1 MATMKET
8 EGMKMVN
15 DENEIV
21 SDFTRRTPFWD
32 YRSISYRDFA
42 PLMNLKEELDKHLEE
57 LFKNE
62 LDDGNAN
69 VLDCIIFDR
78 VRQAL
83 EDLKSQSVRH
93 EDMNC
98 SFENRADSDVNAFR
112 EERDNLLKDLEYL
125 REKYR
130 HLIELFEACEYKE
143 DK

>member
-42 PLMNLKEELDKHLEE
+42 PLMNLKEELDEHLEK

-83 EDLKSQSVRH
+83 EDLKYQSVRH